1 MKHIDDY
8 LDKIDKLIGTKIY
21 SLRLDRNMTQAELA
35 KKLGISS
42 QQIQKY
48 ETAKNKINAS
58 RLALVSKVLDK
69 DVAYFYESAWVEK
82 YYYNYLERFVLI
94 KFFDVSQ

>member
-35 KKLGISS
+35 KKLGISG

-69 DVAYFYESAWVEK
+69 DVAYFYESA
-82 YYYNYLERFVLI
+82 
-94 KFFDVSQ
+94 